1 MSIRYRLLAV
11 FLAVNIILSL
21 APGCGKNKS
30 GEDNESSGN
39 IPASKLHGI
48 VAEAEDG
55 IGEPGKDFA
64 LLKTGPADDWG
75 SMSAPKFN
83 PLGARALYSGAEYL
97 GSDGE
102 DVLFYTLDGYIEKR
116 ESRTGERWEL
126 SIADPD
132 YSLRWLRWYTRE
144 AGGKWYQGTQD
155 HSSFFLPESET
166 VSWWADA
173 RQTEEGVDLTVLKIN
188 VLPVGMPLT
197 LRPGEAAG
205 GSYVFYTPPTNG
217 KLQSAAI
224 ILKGAAE
231 CGFSLDISS
240 SMQRGGF
247 SYQTNLTRWEET
259 LSLKKAERFI
269 LDDLPIAEGELCW
282 KLGWGE
288 KTPPPEEITLQ
299 LDAVAEITPVT
310 WGEQPGAIRITG
322 IPVGEAKVYAP
333 EWAEISHREVS
344 IFAQEVAG
352 VTEPDG
358 NMLFAAPA
366 GYYNIRLNPGAD
378 GMDQNYL
385 RLIPVNAGEITT
397 VNIPPEVSVGAGA
410 LSRLYGDFDQNEGGV
425 ELLGNKADGDTA
437 TATFIL
443 NDPQERDLFPQK
455 EDIKISEDGA
465 AAVVTD
471 LQREPA
477 GSDVVLVLDTS
488 GSMGENMKPCVEA
501 AKRFVESLPEN
512 TKIRLVQFAQKITE
526 HKAADKAGVIAA
538 LDTVKEGGAT
548 ALYDATARA
557 LSLLKDKKRGYAVVF
572 SDGADSREPGVD
584 GEGSAMDKEQLLAE
598 IRESGVTVLTIGF
611 GAGHDPATLIAMSA
625 VSKGGG
631 YFAAANKEALAGAF
645 ATVAGKFGNQFT
657 VTYQRPI
664 IPKDQDGTVAVVSM
678 LIDRSGSMDADP
690 IEEEGVGWRIERI
703 REMFHGFVLKLPDDT
718 LMQLGSFAA
727 PMGGAE
733 PRFDQLITDQKA
745 SILQALGSLEAGGGT
760 PTKTALEMAYYNL
773 APVPSQK
780 RALVFFTDAGLY
792 DPENPDELNE
802 ILSLYRASGI
812 RVLFAGLNDDTG
824 AEMEGIF
831 KTAAQKARGDYI
843 LTSDIGK
850 ITQKLDELLSKL
862 QTPSLKQGVD
872 FTLGVDCEVPGGGRV
887 QFYTS
892 KGLAEFITKTGAGK
906 RIDPQ
911 IIACKTGEPY
921 AVYNRDAAK
930 LLYGGDQPVAQ
941 SNVLLRLPFANATES
956 NRFAKLTVTEAYLL
970 NMFKGIPAPAG
981 KRYLALNTT
990 LEFAKSD
997 PQAAQVGYSVPNIFN
1012 HFYLSANEGRM
1023 APPSEAT
1030 WLAEKPFAIPGESD
1044 VTVFEKEPRSGMLIF
1059 LTDLDDGE
1067 NLTQLSLHL
1076 YDTENGHIQLP
1087 LAGVLPDRMLK
1098 IDALPTETPVRMS
1111 DTFTLSVT
1119 GTARQTALEGVEL
1132 QRANA
1137 EFAAEDARR
1146 NASFLVVEA
1155 KFDSKIQAL
1164 LAIDPTERFLY
1175 QLETD
1180 QGVLM
1185 TPMSGIVHRL
1195 PLGFT
1200 GETMLA
1206 PGSCSRVRM
1215 PFVLPDELLGMKGSV
1230 YADLATGSQ
1239 QWVIKAGQ
1247 PYVTGGDGKRFS
1259 HEYFDLTVNALCL
1272 DAHSG
1277 AAVLDFTIHD
1287 KKDGEGTGGLES
1299 VLQLERGEPSQE
1311 SAAQQMVAG
1320 RSGLGSFAG
1329 GNEDI
1334 VTASFGG
1341 TNRLVF
1347 GAIQEDGTWGA
1358 FDGQSRRGILVFEI
1372 SGEDPSGWTLT
1383 SPLLPDLR
1391 LPVSPAAYPHLAL
1404 LAEKPEIER
1413 NSDFEKALEE
1423 AVAGAVAAYE
1433 ATRPAPRDR
1442 VVTGLSDEEIMGK
1455 QVPSPALTLY
1465 GSQRVKAVESYE
1477 DFRSLMNSLGWV
1489 PAGGEPQ
1496 ILYRYAPEA
1505 VITQGWGG
1513 QHDLA
1518 VLAKTLLARLGYRP
1532 EYRTVTL
1539 TAAGQENLCRIGGVE
1554 EAPKTLTGIFYTDEA
1569 GAQKLFL
1576 PVLNADLS
1584 ELHGL
1589 AYLSI
1594 EEAPVDIQPSRG
1606 RLIIQLYGKLSG
1618 NAADIASANAGLW
1631 DALGA
1636 SLSGEE
1642 GEGGI
1647 YETVTLLERELSLPD
1662 LSLDALD
1669 ISYLSKPKADGG
1681 VLLLPI
1687 LDTRQGL
1694 IYDPNSWI
1702 DSSYY
1707 TFERLNI
1714 IVEDGE
1720 SRATHTTMLPEGQ
1733 KLSEITHTLAWGVPE
1748 LTEAGAKAIEEMAK
1762 AEAGAAKEPANYSV
1776 SRWLG
1781 HATINRLIRGLT
1793 AASREIANTLGLTV
1807 GRSNQSIA
1815 LLVTTKSDGKT
1826 AETTVDLLNHRN
1838 QIHSEDE
1845 NAIHAYNLM
1854 YGYFASDMEA
1864 AALPGGE
1871 GVGYTKVW
1879 QALPQG
1885 AKIIQLA
1892 IEEPSSLE
1900 AVKEQYSEESFP
1912 PLLWERMSGED
1923 GSDPPQTLYL
1933 VPDQPA
1939 QIDGKPRWAWLE
1951 IDMVSYD
1958 VISVFE
1964 TGERAGMGEYLIGCL
1979 PGNGNYGEVGAGML
1993 TGVATAVG
2001 SVAAYTLTG
2010 EDYQTVLKMAAAKC
2024 EEIGAIMGIVTGVT
2038 GAIDAGG
2045 KIREGV
2051 SGKQL
2056 EKLFEANEGIWV
2068 NKLTFGDG
2076 YSYAVKA
2083 YFKSAQTPPPP
2094 PEPPKKS
2101 K

>member
-1 MSIRYRLLAV
+1 MSTKYRLLSV
-11 FLAVNIILSL
+11 LLAASIVLSL
-21 APGCGKNKS
+21 ASGCGKDKPR
-30 GEDNESSGN
+30 EELASSGST
-39 IPASKLHGI
+39 PASELHGI
-48 VAEAEDG
+48 VSEAQDG
-55 IGEPGKDFA
+55 IGEPGKDFT
-64 LLKTGPADDWG
+64 LLKTGPANDWG
-75 SMSAPKFN
+75 DLSIPKFN
-83 PLGARALYSGAEYL
+83 PLGSRALYSGAEYL

-102 DVLFYTLDGYIEKR
+102 GVLFYTLDGYIEKR
-116 ESRTGERWEL
+116 ESKTGERWEL

-132 YSLRWLRWYTRE
+132 YALHWLRWYARE
-144 AGGKWYQGTQD
+144 AGGEWYPGTQD
-155 HSSFFLPESET
+155 HSSFFLPESDT

-173 RQTEEGVDLTVLKIN
+173 RQTEEGVDLTVLKVN
-188 VLPVGMPLT
+188 TLPVGTPLT
-197 LRPGEAAG
+197 LRPGEVT
-205 GSYVFYTPPTNG
+205 GSGYIFYTPPQSG
-217 KLQSAAI
+217 RLQSAAI
-224 ILKGAAE
+224 VLKGAAE
-231 CGFSLDISS
+231 CGVSLEISS
-240 SMQRGGF
+240 STQQGGF
-247 SYQTNLTRWEET
+247 LYQTNLTRWEET
-259 LSLKKAERFI
+259 LSLKKAERFV

-288 KTPPPEEITLQ
+288 HTPPPEEITLR
-299 LDAVAEITPVT
+299 LDTVAEITPVT
-310 WGEQPGAIRITG
+310 WGAQPGAIRVTG
-322 IPVGEAKVYAP
+322 LPMGEARVYAP

-344 IFAQEVAG
+344 LIEHEVAG
-352 VTEPDG
+352 VTEPGGD
-358 NMLFAAPA
+358 MLFAAPA

-397 VNIPPEVSVGAGA
+397 VSIPPEVSVGAGA

-443 NDPQERDLFPQK
+443 NDPRERDLFPQK
-455 EDIKISEDGA
+455 ADVRISEDGV

-488 GSMGENMKPCVEA
+488 GSMGENMRPCVEA
-501 AKRFVESLPEN
+501 AKRFVESLPQN
-512 TKIRLVQFAQKITE
+512 TRIRFVQFAQQITE

-611 GAGHDPATLIAMSA
+611 GAGHDPATLIAMSGA
-625 VSKGGG
+625 SKGGG

-664 IPKDQDGTVAVVSM
+664 ISKDQGGTVPVVSM
-678 LIDRSGSMDADP
+678 IVDRSGSMNVDP
-690 IEEEGVGWRIERI
+690 AEEGDGGWRIERI
-703 REMFHGFVLKLPDDT
+703 REMFHGFVLKLPADT
-718 LMQLGSFAA
+718 LMQLGSFAE
-727 PMGGAE
+727 PMGGKE
-733 PRFDQLITDQKA
+733 PRFDQLLTDQKA
-745 SILQALGSLEAGGGT
+745 TILQALGSLEAGGGT

-792 DPENPDELNE
+792 DPENPDALNE
-802 ILSLYRASGI
+802 ILALYRASGI

-824 AEMEGIF
+824 AEMEAIF
-831 KTAAQKARGDYI
+831 KTAAQKAGGDYI
-843 LTSDIGK
+843 LTSDIGE
-850 ITQKLDELLSKL
+850 ISQKLDELLGKL
-862 QTPSLKQGVD
+862 QTPSPKQGVD
-872 FTLGVDCEVPGGGRV
+872 FTLGVDCEAPGGGRAR
-887 QFYTS
+887 FYTS
-892 KGLAEFITKTGAGK
+892 KGLAEFTPKTGVGK
-906 RIDPQ
+906 RVDPQ

-921 AVYNRDAAK
+921 TVYSADAAK
-930 LLYGGDQPVAQ
+930 LLYGGDQPVTQ
-941 SNVLLRLPFANATES
+941 SNVLLRLPVANVKAG
-956 NRFAKLTVTEAYLL
+956 NQFAKLAVSEAYLL
-970 NMFKGIPAPAG
+970 DLFKGIPAPAG

-997 PQAAQVGYSVPNIFN
+997 SQAAQVGYSVPNIFN

-1023 APPSEAT
+1023 TPPSEAT
-1030 WLAEKPFAIPGESD
+1030 WLAEKPFAVPGESD
-1044 VTVFEKEPRSGMLIF
+1044 VTVLEKEPRSGVLIF
-1059 LTDLDDGE
+1059 LTDWVDSE

-1087 LAGVLPDRMLK
+1087 LAGVLPDRMLE
-1098 IDALPTETPVRMS
+1098 IDALPTETPARMS
-1111 DTFTLSVT
+1111 DAFSLSVT

-1137 EFAAEDARR
+1137 ESATEDAQR

-1155 KFDSKIQAL
+1155 KFDSKVQAL
-1164 LAIDPTERFLY
+1164 LDIDPTERFLY

-1185 TPMSGIVHRL
+1185 TPMSGVVHRL
-1195 PLGFT
+1195 PLGFV

-1206 PGSCSRVRM
+1206 PGSCDRVRM
-1215 PFVLPDELLGMKGSV
+1215 PFVLPDALLETKGAV
-1230 YADLATGSQ
+1230 YADLATDSR
-1239 QWVIKAGQ
+1239 QWTIAAGR

-1259 HEYFDLTVNALCL
+1259 HEYFDLTVNALCM
-1272 DAHSG
+1272 DTYSG
-1277 AAVLDFTIHD
+1277 AAVLDFTLHD

-1311 SAAQQMVAG
+1311 SAARQMVAG

-1334 VTASFGG
+1334 VTASFDG

-1347 GAIQEDGTWGA
+1347 GAIQESGTWGA
-1358 FDGQSRRGILVFEI
+1358 FDGQSRRGILIFEI
-1372 SGEDPSGWTLT
+1372 SGEDPAEWTLT
-1383 SPLLPDLR
+1383 SPLLPALR
-1391 LPVSPAAYPHLAL
+1391 LPVSPAAYPHRAL

-1413 NSDFEKALEE
+1413 NGDFEQALKE

-1433 ATRPAPRDR
+1433 ATRPTPRDR
-1442 VVTGLSDEEIMGK
+1442 AVTGLSDDEIMGK
-1455 QVPSPALTLY
+1455 QVPAPALTLY
-1465 GSQRVKAVESYE
+1465 GSQRIKAVESYE

-1489 PAGGEPQ
+1489 PAGGASET
-1496 ILYRYAPEA
+1496 LYRYAPEA

-1513 QHDLA
+1513 QYDLA

-1539 TAAGQENLCRIGGVE
+1539 TAVGQENLCRIGGVK
-1554 EAPKTLTGIFYTDEA
+1554 EAPKTLMGIFYTDET

-1589 AYLSI
+1589 TYLAT
-1594 EEAPVDIQPSRG
+1594 EESPVDIQPAKG
-1606 RLIIQLYGKLSG
+1606 RLTIQFYGKLSG
-1618 NAADIASANAGLW
+1618 SAADIASANAGLW
-1631 DALGA
+1631 DALGVA
-1636 SLSGEE
+1636 LSDGE
-1642 GEGGI
+1642 GAGGI

-1681 VLLLPI
+1681 ALLLPI

-1694 IYDPNSWI
+1694 LYDSNSWV

-1714 IVEDGE
+1714 LLEDGE
-1720 SRATHTTMLPEGQ
+1720 SRATHTAMLPEGQ
-1733 KLSEITHTLAWGVPE
+1733 KLSEMTHTLAWGVPE

-1762 AEAGAAKEPANYSV
+1762 AEAAVVKEPANYSV

-1793 AASREIANTLGLTV
+1793 QASGEIADTLGVTV
-1807 GRSNQSIA
+1807 GRSNRSIA

-1838 QIHSEDE
+1838 QLHSGDE
-1845 NAIHAYNLM
+1845 NAMHAYNLM

-1871 GVGYTKVW
+1871 GFGYTKVW

-1892 IEEPSSLE
+1892 IEEPSALDM
-1900 AVKEQYSEESFP
+1900 VKERYPKESFP
-1912 PLLWERMSGED
+1912 PLLWERMAREEDSGE
-1923 GSDPPQTLYL
+1923 PPQILYL
-1933 VPDQPA
+1933 VPDRPA

-1979 PGNGNYGEVGAGML
+1979 PGNGGYGEVGVGMIV
-1993 TGVATAVG
+1993 GVTTAIG

-2010 EDYQTVLKMAAAKC
+2010 EDYDEVLEMAESKC
-2024 EEIGAIMGIVTGVT
+2024 WEIGANIKDITFVT

-2045 KIREGV
+2045 KIKDGF
-2051 SGKQL
+2051 SGTKL
-2056 EKLFEANEGIWV
+2056 HWEKLFEAGEGIWV
-2068 NKLTFGDG
+2068 NKLTFSDG
-2076 YSYAVKA
+2076 YKIAVTE
-2083 YFKSAQTPPPP
+2083 YF
-2094 PEPPKKS
+2094 EHVE
-2101 K
+2101 